1 MDIQIILNQPPSAD
15 VTFSTIQSMLP
26 SKGVVDTSSVTFTSV
41 DWNTLH
47 TVRVTG
53 VDDAIADPDMFYDI
67 DLGFASFNPYPYSI
81 IPALQSPCIP
91 LLCKRVLNHP
101 FM

>member
-1 MDIQIILNQPPSAD
+1 MLSKLD
-15 VTFSTIQSMLP
+15 VS
-26 SKGVVDTSSVTFTSV
+26 TSSLTFTSSN
-41 DWNTLH
+41 WNTPH
-47 TVRVTG
+47 TVRLTG

-67 DLGFASFNPYPYSI
+67 DLGFASFNPYPCSI